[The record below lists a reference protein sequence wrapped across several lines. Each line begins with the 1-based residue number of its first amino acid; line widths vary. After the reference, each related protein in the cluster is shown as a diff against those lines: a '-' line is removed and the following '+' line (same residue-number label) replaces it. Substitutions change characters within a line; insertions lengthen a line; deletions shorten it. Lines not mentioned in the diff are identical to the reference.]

1 MERHSLESDRVHLLS
16 HEHNLPPSAITSR
29 ATSLLSRASSHS
41 TLRPKQ
47 NQPQGPTS
55 AATPPLTKAATS
67 ARRFTKSEEEYLA
80 ALRAWV
86 EEKQYVSLGDTTLEG
101 FYGKK
106 TMDMYAAKPG
116 PNWGKK
122 KQSKTQITPDDLDIN
137 GRRRTIAVV
146 SLDGKGKDDQGRIGR
161 ARRKSV
167 REWLVRR

>member
-1 MERHSLESDRVHLLS
+1 M
-16 HEHNLPPSAITSR
+16 
-29 ATSLLSRASSHS
+29 
-41 TLRPKQ
+41 
-47 NQPQGPTS
+47 

-67 ARRFTKSEEEYLA
+67 ARRFTKSEEEYLT

-116 PNWGKK
+116 LNWGKK

-146 SLDGKGKDDQGRIGR
+146 SLDGKGKDEQERIER

-167 REWLVRR
+167 REWLGRR

>member
-1 MERHSLESDRVHLLS
+1 
-16 HEHNLPPSAITSR
+16 
-29 ATSLLSRASSHS
+29 
-41 TLRPKQ
+41 
-47 NQPQGPTS
+47 
-55 AATPPLTKAATS
+55 
-67 ARRFTKSEEEYLA
+67 
-80 ALRAWV
+80 
-86 EEKQYVSLGDTTLEG
+86 
-101 FYGKK
+101 
-106 TMDMYAAKPG
+106 MDMYAAKPG

>member
-1 MERHSLESDRVHLLS
+1 MDRQSLESDRLHLLS
-16 HEHNLPPSAITSR
+16 HELNLPPSAQTSR

-41 TLRPKQ
+41 TLKAKQ
-47 NQPQGPTS
+47 TQTQAPTS

-67 ARRFTKSEEEYLA
+67 ARRFTKSEEEYLV

-122 KQSKTQITPDDLDIN
+122 KQSKTQITPEDLDIN

-146 SLDGKGKDDQGRIGR
+146 SLDGKGKDEQERVER